1 MENQYIVR
9 DIDPPFAVDQEIS
22 SDEYEADFREIC
34 EIVKDHYSLG
44 ELKGI
49 DLNSLNQ
56 RYQAE
61 VSKAV
66 KIKEYYQA
74 VCSYFASLKNLHTN
88 LLYKPYYIPATAE
101 WRNNHL
107 YVVLNLSQ
115 YPLKGGDRIL
125 SIDGMDVQVWRDSIM
140 EYVTSSTDRARR
152 LRTAK
157 WVFQNPIDSVQQ
169 LCLSRHDSVFNVTVR
184 LDRKIQNQINI
195 TPEEGHSKQREEKQ
209 VEKNI
214 SRIEI
219 IQLKDFK
226 DNSTE
231 KFKKDHQSK
240 KESPVLVIN
249 LSNNPGGLGK
259 NAERIVSLFLKQPYQ
274 GTHQLINPVKEP
286 YSGKLYVMITHNT
299 RSSAELLASI
309 LKESGVAVLVGEET
323 AGDFGTYRETFKTS
337 YGTCFS
343 LGIGIPSLTMNGNP
357 TEGVGV
363 KPDYT
368 IDEQE
373 DECIPKNNH

>member
-1 MENQYIVR
+1 MSKPIIKTKKNH
-9 DIDPPFAVDQEIS
+9 S
-22 SDEYEADFREIC
+22 SREWT
-34 EIVKDHYSLG
+34 VKDHYSLG

-56 RYQAE
+56 RYQVE

-88 LLYKPYYIPATAE
+88 LLYKPYSIPATAE

-231 KFKKDHQSK
+231 KFIKDYQSK

-259 NAERIVSLFLKQPYQ
+259 MQ
-274 GTHQLINPVKEP
+274 
-286 YSGKLYVMITHNT
+286 
-299 RSSAELLASI
+299 
-309 LKESGVAVLVGEET
+309 
-323 AGDFGTYRETFKTS
+323 RE
-337 YGTCFS
+337 
-343 LGIGIPSLTMNGNP
+343 
-357 TEGVGV
+357 
-363 KPDYT
+363 
-368 IDEQE
+368 
-373 DECIPKNNH
+373 